1 MATIYPELV
10 KEWHPAK
17 NGNLKPSDVTV
28 SSHHKVWWYL
38 PYDDMETGKHFD
50 FEWKAAIYSRSEGNG
65 CPFLSG
71 KAVWLGFNDL
81 VTTHPYIAKEWYSVR
96 NEKFKPTKITSG
108 SKKEVWWINGR
119 GKVWKAR
126 IYDRT
131 KNVVNN

>member
-1 MATIYPELV
+1 MMTWKQASILIL
-10 KEWHPAK
+10 
-17 NGNLKPSDVTV
+17 NGRQLSIVGQ
-28 SSHHKVWWYL
+28 KVMVVL
-38 PYDDMETGKHFD
+38 F
-50 FEWKAAIYSRSEGNG
+50 
-65 CPFLSG
+65 FLER
-71 KAVWLGFNDL
+71 LGFNDL